1 MSLQDEKQFN
11 LIASY
16 INISN
21 QDSMDTNLTD
31 SYDAAETPL
40 THLPA
45 LCRPLQL
52 VQSQAMAVAGIV
64 LDDELHQQMK
74 DVTKSRRSASVGE

>member
-1 MSLQDEKQFN
+1 
-11 LIASY
+11 
-16 INISN
+16 
-21 QDSMDTNLTD
+21 MDTNLTD